1 MLVDDRDC
9 DHRGTRFDCR
19 VLGSDLTLFIAEP
32 AVHRLHHL
40 WANTMS
46 DRFLTPC
53 DGGLGIGL
61 VEGPYGL
68 A

>member
-9 DHRGTRFDCR
+9 DHRGTRFDRR
-19 VLGSDLTLFIAEP
+19 VLGSDLTLYLAEP
-32 AVHRLHHL
+32 SAHRLHHL
-40 WANTMS
+40 WANAMA

-53 DGGLGIGL
+53 NGSLGIGL
-61 VEGPYGL
+61 VESPNGL